1 MSNFGENSVSST
13 APTHD
18 FPTQESVL
26 PNSEDTQ
33 PSLSQPNVVVDNNE
47 SSEYNPSR
55 LKSAIWEH
63 FTKEKTNN
71 EWKEICKH
79 CNRKLG
85 GDSKNGTKHLHVHLG
100 RCNKRGQLDI

>member
-1 MSNFGENSVSST
+1 MSNLRESYVSST
-13 APTHD
+13 DPTHD

-55 LKSAIWEH
+55 LKSAVWEH
-63 FTKEKTNN
+63 FTKEKINN
-71 EWKEICKH
+71 EWKAICKH
-79 CNRKLG
+79 CNRMLG
-85 GDSKNGTKHLHVHLG
+85 GDSKNETKHLHVHLG
-100 RCNKRGQLDI
+100 MCNK